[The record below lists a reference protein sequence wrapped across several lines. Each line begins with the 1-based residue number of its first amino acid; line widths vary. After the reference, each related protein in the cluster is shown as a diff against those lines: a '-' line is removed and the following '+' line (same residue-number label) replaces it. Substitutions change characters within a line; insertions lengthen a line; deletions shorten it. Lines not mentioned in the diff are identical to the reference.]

1 MKTRMHHRI
10 VLAIASVMLASAALA
25 ADPPTPAP
33 ADPSPERRHQ
43 MAEIYQRMADCLI
56 STRPIA
62 ECRGEMQKSCQDVIG
77 KDGCTMMNGHMG
89 GMMQGQGMGTSPAA
103 PAQKAPSGSHEEH
116 H

>member
-43 MAEIYQRMADCLI
+43 MAEIYQRMAD
-56 STRPIA
+56 
-62 ECRGEMQKSCQDVIG
+62 
-77 KDGCTMMNGHMG
+77 
-89 GMMQGQGMGTSPAA
+89 
-103 PAQKAPSGSHEEH
+103 
-116 H
+116 